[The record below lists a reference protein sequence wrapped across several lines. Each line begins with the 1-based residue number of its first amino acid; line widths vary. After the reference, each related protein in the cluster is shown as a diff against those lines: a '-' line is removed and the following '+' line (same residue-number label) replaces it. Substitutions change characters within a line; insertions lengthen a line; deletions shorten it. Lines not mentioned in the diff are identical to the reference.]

1 MHFQRSRELN
11 PHGAE
16 TCVPTERKHCNA
28 DSSGRWGIAVRTFRR
43 TDAVCF
49 YTFFFVWSHKTT
61 LYRNS
66 QDKHISITIRGL
78 RISDFIATR
87 GALQRSQHPRAKFGP
102 PAVFSTYYRML
113 CCNFFL
119 SKSDAKQYAD
129 TSCKYTLKY
138 FNHTL
143 AADSI
148 DEQLLF
154 HKTYVMSNVENP
166 KIRGIC
172 SVFCKSSFT

>member
-1 MHFQRSRELN
+1 M
-11 PHGAE
+11 G
-16 TCVPTERKHCNA
+16 
-28 DSSGRWGIAVRTFRR
+28 DRR
-43 TDAVCF
+43 AHLPQDRRGLLLH
-49 YTFFFVWSHKTT
+49 FFFVCGPTKQRFTEIAK
-61 LYRNS
+61 
-66 QDKHISITIRGL
+66 DKHISITIRGL

-129 TSCKYTLKY
+129 TACKYTLKY